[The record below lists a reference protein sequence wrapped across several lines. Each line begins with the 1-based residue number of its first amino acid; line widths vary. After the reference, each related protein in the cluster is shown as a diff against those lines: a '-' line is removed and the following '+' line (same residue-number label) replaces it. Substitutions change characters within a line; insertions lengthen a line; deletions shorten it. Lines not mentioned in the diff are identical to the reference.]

1 MASEETD
8 NDSGNNLTITFPSN
22 TNHKSLFIKLLA
34 QESIQTAQLSF
45 RIH

>member
-22 TNHKSLFIKLLA
+22 TSDKSLFTELLA
-34 QESIQTAQLSF
+34 QNLFKQLN
-45 RIH
+45 